1 MSILQKVAERAM
13 LTASDPYLSAEQYRA
28 ALIEVCNMVLKAIPT
43 STEPDTDMREV
54 RGSRSFRENL
64 AREKGYDE

>member
-1 MSILQKVAERAM
+1 MSKLGDICYI
-13 LTASDPYLSAEQYRA
+13 DH
-28 ALIEVCNMVLKAIPT
+28 
-43 STEPDTDMREV
+43 STGEHDHMNAHIRTTKCPEARPVNEKPDTDMREV